1 MGVVIGRLDDQVA
14 KIFLGNNLT
23 KSTKDYQKILED
35 ESIPQE
41 EKERIL
47 AAMKEPIPWA
57 EGLPLNADGYVCDY
71 YETAAKDGFFAAT
84 NQPYF
89 QDGPGSES

>member
-35 ESIPQE
+35 ENLTPE

-47 AAMKEPIPWA
+47 AARKKKED
-57 EGLPLNADGYVCDY
+57 E
-71 YETAAKDGFFAAT
+71 ETGMDPFLYGRQRRKSNGRV
-84 NQPYF
+84 
-89 QDGPGSES
+89 S